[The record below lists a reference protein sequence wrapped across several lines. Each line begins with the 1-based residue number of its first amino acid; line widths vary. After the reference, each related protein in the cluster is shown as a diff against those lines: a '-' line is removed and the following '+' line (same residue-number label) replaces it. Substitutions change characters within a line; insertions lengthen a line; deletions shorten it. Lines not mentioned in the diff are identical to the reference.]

1 MKRKDQS
8 KRILRDLITGRF
20 SKQKLTMLHILRQII
35 NKVQARDMIA
45 FFVLAGCFALKFT
58 GANGSVSVT
67 MAVIVGYYFSKRV
80 YEEKNR

>member
-1 MKRKDQS
+1 MKQKDPR
-8 KRILRDLITGRF
+8 KRILRDSITGQF
-20 SKQKLTMLHILRQII
+20 SKPKLTLLHLLRQII
-35 NKVQARDMIA
+35 GKVQARDMIA
-45 FFVLAGCFALKFT
+45 FFVLGGCFALKFT